1 MIASV
6 RGRLRRRLEDRVVVE
21 AAGVGYEVFIPP
33 VVQRALADA
42 VAGDGDGADEV
53 LLMVH
58 YHATQNQPRPVLIG
72 FTSDLDKEFF
82 EKLITVKDVG
92 PLVAARSLAAP
103 VAEIAAAIARQDEA
117 YLRRMPGI
125 GPQKAKNIVAQL
137 QAKVAKFALAQP
149 EAAAPEK
156 PAPAAPTPA
165 DEEGLRTLVFEV
177 LVKQLGH
184 RPSEA
189 AQLIDAALSRRPSPS
204 KHSSTSTRS
213 APSSTCAAA
222 AGPTARCCRRK
233 TPARRRGRGGAPRAM
248 PRPATGCRRPG
259 HRRRT
264 AAPVPPP

>member
-6 RGRLRRRLEDRVVVE
+6 RGRLRRKYEDRVVVE

-42 VAGDGDGADEV
+42 KAGDGDGADEV

-137 QAKVAKFALAQP
+137 HGKVAKFALVQA

-156 PAPAAPTPA
+156 PVAPPAPT
-165 DEEGLRTLVFEV
+165 DDEGLRTMVFEV

-189 AQLIDAALSRRPSPS
+189 AQLITAAFTRRPDMATPEDLFDEIYRGAG
-204 KHSSTSTRS
+204 RS
-213 APSSTCAAA
+213 
-222 AGPTARCCRRK
+222 
-233 TPARRRGRGGAPRAM
+233 
-248 PRPATGCRRPG
+248 
-259 HRRRT
+259 
-264 AAPVPPP
+264 

>member
-6 RGRLRRRLEDRVVVE
+6 RGRLRRRFEDRVVVE

-137 QAKVAKFALAQP
+137 QAKVAKFALAHA
-149 EAAAPEK
+149 EAR
-156 PAPAAPTPA
+156 
-165 DEEGLRTLVFEV
+165 GS
-177 LVKQLGH
+177 G
-184 RPSEA
+184 EA
-189 AQLIDAALSRRPSPS
+189 R
-204 KHSSTSTRS
+204 
-213 APSSTCAAA
+213 
-222 AGPTARCCRRK
+222 AGRAR
-233 TPARRRGRGGAPRAM
+233 ARGRG
-248 PRPATGCRRPG
+248 
-259 HRRRT
+259 RT
-264 AAPVPPP
+264 QGRWSSRCS

>member
-6 RGRLRRRLEDRVVVE
+6 RGRLRRRFEDRVVVE

-137 QAKVAKFALAQP
+137 QAKVAKFALAHA

-156 PAPAAPTPA
+156 PAAGRARARGRRGPQDP
-165 DEEGLRTLVFEV
+165 GLR
-177 LVKQLGH
+177 GA
-184 RPSEA
+184 REA
-189 AQLIDAALSRRPSPS
+189 ARPPAERGGPAHHRGADAA
-204 KHSSTSTRS
+204 
-213 APSSTCAAA
+213 
-222 AGPTARCCRRK
+222 ARDRD
-233 TPARRRGRGGAPRAM
+233 AGGAVR
-248 PRPATGCRRPG
+248 
-259 HRRRT
+259 
-264 AAPVPPP
+264 